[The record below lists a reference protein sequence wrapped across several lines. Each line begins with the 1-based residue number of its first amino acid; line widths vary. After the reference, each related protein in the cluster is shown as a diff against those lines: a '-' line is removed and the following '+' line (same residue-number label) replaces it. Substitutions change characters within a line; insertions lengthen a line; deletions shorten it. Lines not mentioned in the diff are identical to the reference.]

1 MQFIVKA
8 ARQGEGMVYVDI
20 DAPTKDDAMRQ
31 ASERGLMVLS
41 VRSNEAF
48 IKLPKLF
55 TSRFS
60 LSLFSQELLAL
71 MDAGLPQVEAL
82 ETILEKEL
90 RKTNR
95 KLMEAIILKLY
106 EGKSLSMALQQ
117 FPKEF
122 PPLYIAMI
130 RSSEKTGNIADS
142 LTRYISY
149 QSQIDV
155 IRKKITSASIYPVV
169 LLVAGGLVTLFLMLY
184 VVPKFSLIYQDMG
197 HDLPF
202 LSRMLMKWGQ
212 LLGDHKPI
220 VLSALAMSFVG
231 MYYAVT
237 HPAVRAWGIRKVKKL
252 PNIGNRIKIY
262 QLARFYRTMGMLL
275 KGGVPVVPALEMVSG
290 LLQFELR
297 EQLSQATD
305 SIREGKPAS
314 VSLEKYGLT
323 TPIAVRLL
331 RVGERTGRLDDM
343 ADRIASLYD
352 DDMARWIDW
361 FTKLFE
367 PLLMGFIG
375 LVIGMIVIMMYF
387 PIFELAGSIQ

>member
-1 MQFIVKA
+1 MQFKVKA
-8 ARQGEGMVYVDI
+8 ARHGEGMVFVDI
-20 DAPTKDDAMRQ
+20 DANTKEDAIRQ
-31 ASERGLMVLS
+31 ANERGFTVLS
-41 VRSNEAF
+41 LRSSEAL
-48 IKLPKLF
+48 IKFPKF
-55 TSRFS
+55 FFSRFS

-95 KLMEAIILKLY
+95 KLLESIISNLY
-106 EGKSLSMALQQ
+106 EGKSLSAALQQ
-117 FPKEF
+117 FPNEF
-122 PPLYIAMI
+122 PPLYVAMI

-155 IRKKITSASIYPVV
+155 IQKKITSASIYPVV
-169 LLVAGGLVTLFLMLY
+169 LLVAGGLVTLFLMLF
-184 VVPKFSLIYQDMG
+184 VVPKFSLIYQDLG

-202 LSRMLMKWGQ
+202 LSRMLMQWGQ
-212 LLGDHKPI
+212 LLADHKPI
-220 VLSALAMSFVG
+220 VLSILAMSFIG
-231 MYYAVT
+231 FYYVVT
-237 HPAVRAWGIRKVKKL
+237 HAVVRSWGLKKIKKL

-262 QLARFYRTMGMLL
+262 QLARFYRTLGMLL

-290 LLQFELR
+290 LLQMELR
-297 EQLSQATD
+297 DQLSQATE

-314 VSLEKYGLT
+314 VSLEKFGLT

-343 ADRIASLYD
+343 TDRIASLYD

-375 LVIGMIVIMMYF
+375 LVIGMIVVMMYF